1 MKLTEKLHNLFINFL
16 VRFFPIRA
24 KAIDNKKDKQLFG
37 VNGYRLTDDGKTI
50 PVSNSQTSKTKP
62 EANSL
67 FFGGLLPP
75 GDDEDDVPTKTE
87 NTLRSYVRRLAR
99 NLCSLENRSI
109 DDESR
114 RVYEG
119 NSIILLRNIF
129 EEFMKLHLYSKE
141 PI

>member
-24 KAIDNKKDKQLFG
+24 KAIDNKKEKQ
-37 VNGYRLTDDGKTI
+37 
-50 PVSNSQTSKTKP
+50 
-62 EANSL
+62 
-67 FFGGLLPP
+67 LPP